1 MYVRSFKLV
10 LELAF
15 FFRSDWVANNR
26 TLGNLYGDDSSGIA
40 SIHGHFN
47 TIGGNGAD
55 GSSLFL
61 GLTHPQ
67 TIDGCQASPEEFL
80 TLVDT
85 WRVLIP
91 EEISAEEALLNLTTF
106 INLSQSNLA
115 CLLNFSSEFIEVA
128 KVGWSLE
135 LFFKALEL
143 KLTEC
148 VFASDSLVIRRRRK

>member
-1 MYVRSFKLV
+1 ML
-10 LELAF
+10 LF

-26 TLGNLYGDDSSGIA
+26 TLGNLYGDDPNGIA
-40 SIHGHFN
+40 SIHSHFN
-47 TIGGNGAD
+47 TLGGNGAD

-61 GLTHPQ
+61 GLTHPE
-67 TIDGCQASPEEFL
+67 TLEGCQATPEEFL

-85 WRVLIP
+85 WRVLLP

-106 INLSQSNLA
+106 IYLSQTNLA

-135 LFFKALEL
+135 LFIKALEL
-143 KLTEC
+143 KLTQC
-148 VFASDSLVIRRRRK
+148 VFAPEKLVLKRRRK

>member
-1 MYVRSFKLV
+1 M
-10 LELAF
+10 
-15 FFRSDWVANNR
+15 
-26 TLGNLYGDDSSGIA
+26 
-40 SIHGHFN
+40 
-47 TIGGNGAD
+47 
-55 GSSLFL
+55 
-61 GLTHPQ
+61 
-67 TIDGCQASPEEFL
+67 

-148 VFASDSLVIRRRRK
+148 VFASDSLVIRRRK